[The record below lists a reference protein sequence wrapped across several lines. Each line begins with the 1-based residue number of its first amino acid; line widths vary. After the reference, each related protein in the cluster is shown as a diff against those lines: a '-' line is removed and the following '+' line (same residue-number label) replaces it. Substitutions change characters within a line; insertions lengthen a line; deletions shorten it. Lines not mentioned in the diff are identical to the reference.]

1 MPDRR
6 FKLRLLKKACRCY
19 HAFNAHH
26 YEENTARLDASVF
39 LSRMRLQELSTG
51 KAEVVALEPSFS
63 ILSHPFHAFRDLII
77 DGLYF

>member
-1 MPDRR
+1 MSLSARPQYSP
-6 FKLRLLKKACRCY
+6 L
-19 HAFNAHH
+19 
-26 YEENTARLDASVF
+26 EENTTRLDEAV
-39 LSRMRLQELSTG
+39 LVSRLRLPGLSTG